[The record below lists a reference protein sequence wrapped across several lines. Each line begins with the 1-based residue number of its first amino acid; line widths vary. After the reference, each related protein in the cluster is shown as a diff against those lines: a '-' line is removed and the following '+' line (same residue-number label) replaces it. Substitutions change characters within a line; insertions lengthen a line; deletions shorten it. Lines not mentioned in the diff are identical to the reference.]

1 MNDLTERQSE
11 VLAFIANASA
21 QKGSPPTVVEIA
33 EHFGWSSQNS
43 AKVHIDALIRKGWLL
58 RDRGKNRS
66 IRQAKHVSGFD
77 DAALWQ
83 VFSKVVAQV
92 L

>member
-1 MNDLTERQSE
+1 MNDLTERQAE
-11 VLAFIANASA
+11 VLSFIANTSA
-21 QKGSPPTVVEIA
+21 EAGLPPTVEEIT

-43 AKVHIDALIRKGWLL
+43 AQCHINVLVRKGWLL

-66 IRQAKHVSGFD
+66 IRQAKRATGFD
-77 DAALWQ
+77 DSALWQ